1 MARIESLTLH
11 GFKSFGEKVRL
22 EFGPGITAVV
32 GPNGSGKSNV
42 VEALR
47 WVTHSARARALRAA
61 SATDLIFHG
70 AGGKGS
76 VGLAEVQLE
85 LSGGLNLSRRLY
97 RDGETEQE
105 VRGRRVRVRDALEAL
120 SNTGLGLGSL
130 SVVGQGEVS
139 SVVAADPKTLLE
151 NLEEAAG
158 LGGLASARSQT
169 YERLNDAERGLEA
182 LSPLYLERIARLEDL
197 RRDALRAEEFNTL
210 NSRKTLLERAIFR
223 AKRQGLL
230 EEISALRVR
239 IEALE
244 AGSLHKV
251 AALEHIA
258 AQVESTRA
266 ALSSALAEKVGFE
279 RARERTAVAVREFG
293 TAQGILSQLE
303 SDLERLIAERETLS
317 RLVLPEKPLLEQ
329 REKVLSAAREN
340 LKALERD
347 LKSAEGQLE
356 EGRRRQL
363 GLERES
369 ARHTA
374 QSEERGRLESALML
388 ESEGLQALED
398 NLKALRTQVLES
410 PLELREKLESLK
422 SKVQEL
428 RLERT
433 HTETALSALERERI
447 RLDKLLSSHARYGEG
462 PRNALSSKLPGIL
475 GSVADLLSVP
485 EAFETALVSALGR
498 RLEQVVVED
507 SETARAAIAHLK
519 RVGGRATFLPL
530 DLLRPRPRREGGFI
544 RESGVVGWA
553 SSLCPS
559 SPQLVSDSLL
569 GDTLIVEKDSDAVRI
584 ARKYSSRPRLVSLDG
599 EVLEPGGA
607 LTGGRLQDT
616 GVSHLSDLRRLD
628 ELNSEAETLERRKQ
642 SAEREFQALERQT
655 VDWEGQ
661 LKILERTRLEREATE
676 RPLERDLERSKSR
689 LGGLKGQLEAL
700 LLPLP
705 LNVSAP
711 LDMAALGSSVGAARG
726 ALEVG
731 REVEREAAG
740 LLEAGKRAALAF
752 EHARQA
758 LERRER
764 LDAQHTD
771 LERRHND
778 AVERVSAA
786 MTQLEF
792 ERHTLEALSP
802 PELAPLE
809 ARLAQ
814 FEQEGR
820 TTTSELSALRGD
832 LERERLTLARRETAL
847 GDTSDLGN
855 LEPPNLPGSPRSWT
869 SELSDL
875 ERRLEV
881 LGAVNPLAPLQKLEE
896 EERLLSLE
904 REMDD
909 ARSALESLRGALLVL
924 EGDLERGRSGA
935 LERVQRSFSHFSA
948 ELLGGSGEVVATRSA
963 AGRLEGL
970 TLAVQ
975 PFEKR
980 TRALNLLST
989 GERTLVGLAFLF
1001 ALAHA
1006 PEGGS
1011 GGLPL
1016 AVLDEVDAPLDEAN
1030 IRRFAHFLKLQ
1041 AAAGTQF
1048 ILVTHQKATMEVAD
1062 FLWGITTVR
1071 GVSRSFSIRSSEEV
1085 GV

>member
-47 WVTHSARARALRAA
+47 WVTHSARTRALRAA

-85 LSGGLNLSRRLY
+85 LTGGLNLSRRLY
-97 RDGETEQE
+97 RDGEGEQE
-105 VRGRRVRVRDALEAL
+105 LRGRRVRVRDALEAL
-120 SNTGLGLGSL
+120 SNTGLGAGSL

-151 NLEEAAG
+151 HLEEAAG
-158 LGGLASARSQT
+158 LGALSSSRTQT
-169 YERLNDAERGLEA
+169 FDRLLEAERGLEA
-182 LSPLYLERIARLEDL
+182 LRPLHLERIARLEDL
-197 RRDALRAEEFNTL
+197 RRDAFKAEEFAALST
-210 NSRKTLLERAIFR
+210 RKTLLERAVLR

-230 EEISALRVR
+230 EEISAQRVR
-239 IEALE
+239 VGALE
-244 AGSLHKV
+244 AESLEKV
-251 AALEHIA
+251 NLLEHISVQMEA
-258 AQVESTRA
+258 TRV

-279 RARERTAVAVREFG
+279 RARERVAVAQREFG
-293 TAQGILSQLE
+293 TAQGILNQLE
-303 SDLERLIAERETLS
+303 RDLERLIAERETLAG
-317 RLVLPEKPLLEQ
+317 LVLPEKPQLESG
-329 REKVLSAAREN
+329 EKALSAARER

-347 LKSAEGQLE
+347 LKAAEGRLE
-356 EGRRRQL
+356 EGRRREL
-363 GLERES
+363 GVERES
-369 ARHTA
+369 ARRSA
-374 QSEERGRLESALML
+374 QLEERQRLESALTLEL
-388 ESEGLQALED
+388 ESLRALEQ
-398 NLKALRTQVLES
+398 NLKALRAQTLES
-410 PLELREKLESLK
+410 PLELREKLETSK
-422 SKVQEL
+422 SKTQEL

-433 HTETALSALERERI
+433 QTETALSALERERL
-447 RLDKLLSSHARYGEG
+447 RLEKLLTSHARYGEG
-462 PRNALSSKLPGIL
+462 PRNALSSGLEGIL
-475 GSVADLLSVP
+475 GSVADLLRVP
-485 EAFETALVSALGR
+485 EAFETALSSALGR
-498 RLEQVVVED
+498 RLEQVVVRD

-530 DLLRPRPRREGGFI
+530 DLLRPRPRREGGFVH
-544 RESGVVGWA
+544 EAGVVGWA
-553 SSLCPS
+553 SSLCLS
-559 SPQLVSDSLL
+559 SPQVVSDSLL

-607 LTGGRLQDT
+607 LTGGRLQDS

-628 ELNSEAETLERRKQ
+628 ELNSEAETLERRRQ
-642 SAEREFQALERQT
+642 SVEGELLDLEMDRTHWETQLRTLEQT
-655 VDWEGQ
+655 
-661 LKILERTRLEREATE
+661 RAAREARE
-676 RPLERDLERSKSR
+676 RPLERDLERSRSR
-689 LGGLKGQLEAL
+689 LDGLQGQLEAL
-700 LLPLP
+700 LLPIGAD
-705 LNVSAP
+705 SSTP
-711 LDMAALGSSVGAARG
+711 LDMAALESSVQAARA
-726 ALEVG
+726 ALEAG
-731 REVEREAAG
+731 REAEKQAG
-740 LLEAGKRAALAF
+740 AELEAGKRAALAF

-771 LERRHND
+771 LERRRND
-778 AVERVSAA
+778 AVEHFSAVLG
-786 MTQLEF
+786 QLEA
-792 ERHTLEALSP
+792 ERGQLEALSP

-814 FEQEGR
+814 LEREGR
-820 TTTSELSALRGD
+820 SQTSELSTLRGD
-832 LERERLTLARRETAL
+832 LETARLTLARRETAL
-847 GDTSDLGN
+847 GDASEDDP

-881 LGAVNPLAPLQKLEE
+881 LGAVNPLAPLRKLEE
-896 EERLLSLE
+896 EERLSSLE

-909 ARSALESLRGALLVL
+909 ARGALESLREALGDL

-935 LERVQRSFSHFSA
+935 LERVQKSFSHFSA
-948 ELLGGSGEVVATRSA
+948 ELLGGSGEVVATRGA
-963 AGRLEGL
+963 VGRLEGL

-975 PFEKR
+975 PADKR

-1006 PEGGS
+1006 PEGGA

-1071 GVSRSFSIRSSEEV
+1071 GVSKSFSIRSSEEV

>member
-47 WVTHSARARALRAA
+47 WVTHSAKARALRAA

-151 NLEEAAG
+151 HLEEAAG

-169 YERLNDAERGLEA
+169 HERLSDAERGLEA
-182 LSPLYLERIARLEDL
+182 LSPLHLERIARLEDL
-197 RRDALRAEEFNTL
+197 RRDALRAEEFGALST
-210 NSRKTLLERAIFR
+210 RKTLLERAIFS

-230 EEISALRVR
+230 EEIAALRVR
-239 IEALE
+239 IGALE
-244 AGSLHKV
+244 AGSLDQV

-258 AQVESTRA
+258 AQVEGTRA

-303 SDLERLIAERETLS
+303 SDLKRLIAERETLS
-317 RLVLPEKPLLEQ
+317 RLVLPEKPPLEQ
-329 REKVLSAAREN
+329 REKALLMARES
-340 LKALERD
+340 LKALESD

-356 EGRRRQL
+356 EGRRWEL
-363 GLERES
+363 SLEREAARRS
-369 ARHTA
+369 A
-374 QSEERGRLESALML
+374 QFEERERLESALRLEL
-388 ESEGLQALED
+388 ESLQTLED
-398 NLKALRTQVLES
+398 SLKALRTQVLES
-410 PLELREKLESLK
+410 PLELREKLESSK
-422 SKVQEL
+422 SKMQEL
-428 RLERT
+428 RLERSRA
-433 HTETALSALERERI
+433 ETALSALERERL

-462 PRNALSSKLPGIL
+462 PRNALSSNLPGIL

-498 RLEQVVVED
+498 RLEQVVVES

-519 RVGGRATFLPL
+519 KVGGRATFLPL
-530 DLLRPRPRREGGFI
+530 DLLQSRPRREGGFV

-569 GDTLIVEKDSDAVRI
+569 GDTLIVEKDADAVRI

-607 LTGGRLQDT
+607 LTGGRLQDS

-628 ELNSEAETLERRKQ
+628 ELNSEAEALERRKQ
-642 SAEREFQALERQT
+642 GAERGLLDLERQS
-655 VDWEGQ
+655 VYWENQ
-661 LKILERTRLEREATE
+661 LRTLEQARVERESRE

-689 LGGLKGQLEAL
+689 LGGLQGQLEAL
-700 LLPLP
+700 LLPIQP
-705 LNVSAP
+705 DSRIP
-711 LDMAALGSSVGAARG
+711 LDMAALESGVQAARQ

-731 REVEREAAG
+731 RELEKQAG
-740 LLEAGKRAALAF
+740 AELEAGKRAALAF
-752 EHARQA
+752 EHALQA

-771 LERRHND
+771 LERRRND
-778 AVERVSAA
+778 AVEHFSAA
-786 MTQLEF
+786 LTQLEF
-792 ERHTLEALSP
+792 ERGQLEVLSP

-814 FEQEGR
+814 FEREGR
-820 TTTSELSALRGD
+820 TKTSELSTLRGD
-832 LERERLTLARRETAL
+832 LETARLTLARRETAL
-847 GDTSDLGN
+847 GDAPDSGD

-869 SELSDL
+869 SELTDL

-881 LGAVNPLAPLQKLEE
+881 LGVVNPLAPVRKLEE

-909 ARSALESLRGALLVL
+909 AKSALESLREALSVL
-924 EGDLERGRSGA
+924 EGDLEQGRSDA

-948 ELLGGSGEVVATRSA
+948 ELLGGSGEVVATKGAS
-963 AGRLEGL
+963 GRLEGL

-975 PFEKR
+975 PLEKR